1 MATTPVSD
9 QKSKKLEKVC
19 QVEVPQQEQP
29 NFNLPKLAAK
39 KNVVGFNCEF
49 VERLPEAFQ
58 VECPIC
64 LLVLR
69 ESHQATCCGNNFCQP
84 CIEHVQADNK
94 PCPTCSTAEF
104 SVVSIIGFQRSL
116 YKLHVYCSH
125 KKEGCQ
131 WTSELG
137 ELDKHLNENPILGEQ
152 FIGCEF
158 VEVECNDCGKS
169 FQRQHFKAHQLEQHP
184 FSCGYCH
191 NYESYFEDV
200 VKNHYPICGSR
211 PVPCPNECGV
221 YPEHQNLEHHVSKE
235 CSLVEVNCD
244 FNYAGCEVKLLRKDM
259 PAHLAEN
266 VMLHMSQQATYNQK
280 KVQEKD
286 QQIMQLTEDL
296 RKELEANRRKIDQ
309 LKGVNETL
317 SKSLLEKKEEIAQL
331 REDACA
337 KEEILK
343 QAITELRQKQDNAVT
358 EEEAQKKDEA
368 LQHEIATVKREI
380 AELQQERRESENKL
394 KTTEEEAQKKNETLQ
409 HEIAELREKS
419 ASKEENDTLSKSLLK
434 LQEDVRVKEE
444 ATRHTNELL
453 KQEIAQLRQK
463 QDDATSGI
471 HMRYKEI
478 DTLKEE
484 STQLQEH
491 LHKKDEAMR
500 QEIVDLKQELQESEN
515 KLKTTEEEAQKKNET
530 LQHEIAELREKS
542 ASKEEN
548 DTLSKSLLKL
558 QEDVR
563 VKEEATRHTN
573 ELLKQEIAQLRQ
585 KQDDATS
592 GIHMRYKEI
601 DTLKEE
607 STQLQEHLHKKDE
620 AMRQEIVD
628 LKQELQES
636 ENKLKTTEKEAQK
649 KDETLQHEIAA
660 RRMEDAVSK
669 EESEAIKQEIA
680 ELRERIEKNEAVKQ
694 EVIQVGKKQE
704 ETVSKEDYETTKQ
717 ELTQLKAKQE
727 EDWSSLQSYTG
738 PPIDRKM
745 TEFEKHNQDGDEWY
759 SEPFYTHPYGYKM
772 CLNVNANGAEP
783 GKGKHISVFCYLMR
797 GKFDDRL
804 RWPFQGHITVQLI
817 NHLEDKEHYTATL
830 DFSNADSD
838 LANRVVT
845 RERAPNGKGTIKFL
859 PHSELGHDS
868 AKNRQFLKDDC
879 LCFRVNRVTNLNWT
893 SLERQCLVMESRVCV
908 PPFEF
913 TMRDFEQ
920 LKTDNDIWYSPSFY
934 THERGYRMC
943 VRVHVNGDD
952 AAKGEHVSVFIHLMR
967 GEWDNYLKWPF
978 RGGITIQLL
987 NQTED
992 KEHCENIC
1000 EYSDTVADAIAGRV
1014 TTTER
1019 AQEFGW
1025 PRFISHDALNYD
1037 KTKNCQ
1043 YLKYDSLQFRI
1054 ANVEPKK

>member
-1 MATTPVSD
+1 MAATPVSD
-9 QKSKKLEKVC
+9 QNSEKVF

-29 NFNLPKLAAK
+29 NFNLQEPAFK

-49 VERLPEAFQ
+49 VKRPPKAFQ
-58 VECPIC
+58 VDCPVC
-64 LLVLR
+64 LLLLR
-69 ESHQATCCGNNFCQP
+69 EPHQVTCCGYSFCQP
-84 CIEHVQADNK
+84 CIDRVGKDKK
-94 PCPTCSTAEF
+94 PCPTCNKADF
-104 SVVSIIGFQRSL
+104 SVFPNKGLQRSIYEYQVL
-116 YKLHVYCSH
+116 CGHRQL
-125 KKEGCQ
+125 GCQ
-131 WTSELG
+131 WVGELG
-137 ELDKHLNENPILGEQ
+137 ELEKHLNENPILGRQ
-152 FIGCEF
+152 FVGCEF
-158 VEVECNDCGKS
+158 AEVECNDCGKS

-184 FSCGYCH
+184 FSCEYCH
-191 NYESYFEDV
+191 GYESYHHDV
-200 VKNHYPICGSR
+200 VKNHWPVCGSR

-221 YPEHQNLEHHVSKE
+221 YPERQNLEHHVSKG

-266 VMLHMSQQATYNQK
+266 VMLHTSQQATYNQK

-463 QDDATSGI
+463 QDDATSGM

-515 KLKTTEEEAQKKNET
+515 KLKT
-530 LQHEIAELREKS
+530 R
-542 ASKEEN
+542 
-548 DTLSKSLLKL
+548 
-558 QEDVR
+558 
-563 VKEEATRHTN
+563 
-573 ELLKQEIAQLRQ
+573 
-585 KQDDATS
+585 
-592 GIHMRYKEI
+592 
-601 DTLKEE
+601 
-607 STQLQEHLHKKDE
+607 
-620 AMRQEIVD
+620 
-628 LKQELQES
+628 
-636 ENKLKTTEKEAQK
+636 EKEAQK

-660 RRMEDAVSK
+660 LKRRQEDAVSK

-845 RERAPNGKGTIKFL
+845 RERARNGKGTIKFL

-879 LCFRVNRVTNLNWT
+879 LCFRVNRVTNLNWI

-978 RGGITIQLL
+978 
-987 NQTED
+987 
-992 KEHCENIC
+992 
-1000 EYSDTVADAIAGRV
+1000 
-1014 TTTER
+1014 
-1019 AQEFGW
+1019 
-1025 PRFISHDALNYD
+1025 
-1037 KTKNCQ
+1037 
-1043 YLKYDSLQFRI
+1043 
-1054 ANVEPKK
+1054 